1 MEKNN
6 SLFKNSLFFGGYK
19 LFNALF
25 PLITSAYIARILLP
39 SGVGRVAIV
48 QNIVTYFTYI
58 AALGM
63 PMYGTR
69 EMARVRNNPN
79 KNIVFSE
86 SIFITILLYSI
97 LNNDF

>member
-39 SGVGRVAIV
+39 SGVGRVAMV
-48 QNIVTYFTYI
+48 
-58 AALGM
+58 
-63 PMYGTR
+63 
-69 EMARVRNNPN
+69 
-79 KNIVFSE
+79 
-86 SIFITILLYSI
+86 
-97 LNNDF
+97 